1 MSALF
6 IDDIF
11 LKNET
16 WTINTEYPSDS
27 ASLEWG
33 HNPVSAIEV
42 Y

>member
-6 IDDIF
+6 IDYIF
-11 LKNET
+11 KKRNMNK
-16 WTINTEYPSDS
+16 NTEYPSDS